1 MGVNL
6 AMAAP
11 RLLRLILLAFL
22 AMLCAMVPAA
32 HAEETAQTAK
42 FAPGSICHTSDKA
55 GTSYDSLLADGSR
68 WTCEGAEFDWEAE
81 RHFIRHDLTRLADG
95 AELPRYAEFDRN
107 EYEMLTVIA
116 IEADGRQSSI
126 SYSFAETQLGSSSLK
141 SIVAIPQSATPPV
154 AIVMVLDKSWWPETL
169 VAAKLV
175 SEPSVKA
182 KAGFIHLLAALL
194 CGLFLAPIIFDLGY
208 FRALRQ
214 SFPLFHAV
222 FCLMAAIQTAAVS
235 GLIPLLMPI
244 SYSAELAITYFTLDL
259 MILATVLFAYKF
271 IEQEFMTRRH
281 KVIMLCVAAGVLVNG
296 AVLTFF
302 PDPFGLWID
311 RIYFGALCTLLTGY
325 FYVLFSVRA
334 AGSRMAP
341 YLILGFAPLTAI
353 VLFQAVTVFFFEPIT
368 VTEVTFD
375 ETWAQNFALLFEV
388 VATALAVADRFIS
401 IRRERDRALD
411 AARAMEALTEH
422 DDLTGLL
429 NRRALHSRFPA
440 LVHDGFTVMAIID
453 IDRFKAI
460 NDVHGHP
467 VGDTVL
473 RYAGD
478 TLRGGADRNLVAFRI
493 GGEEFL
499 LMLRGKDAAKRA
511 EARRRAISS
520 RTLAEIEGLD
530 SPVTASMGLLDFE
543 MLAEQE
549 EVDFGALYSRAD
561 QLLYEAKCAGRNRTC
576 SDTVEMFEAETA
588 AGRSAA

>member
-11 RLLRLILLAFL
+11 RFLRLILIAFL
-22 AMLCAMVPAA
+22 AILGAIAPAA
-32 HAEETAQTAK
+32 YAQEAAQAAK

-55 GTSYDSLLADGSR
+55 GTTYDSLLSDGSR
-68 WTCEGAEFDWEAE
+68 WTCEGAEFDWDAE
-81 RHFIRHDLTRLADG
+81 RHFIRHDLTKLAEG
-95 AELPRYAEFDRN
+95 AQPPRYAEFDRN
-107 EYEMLTVIA
+107 EYEKLTVIA
-116 IEADGRQSSI
+116 VEADGTQSSV
-126 SYSFAETQLGSSSLK
+126 SYSFADTQLGSSSLK
-141 SIVAIPQSATPPV
+141 SIVAFPQSATPPV

-175 SEPSVKA
+175 AEPSVEA
-182 KAGFIHLLAALL
+182 KAGYIHLLAALL

-214 SFPLFHAV
+214 SFPLFHAA

-235 GLIPLLMPI
+235 GLIPLIMPI
-244 SYSAELAITYFTLDL
+244 SYSAELIVTYFTLDL

-271 IEQEFMTRRH
+271 VEQEFMTRRH
-281 KVIMLCVAAGVLVNG
+281 KVIMLCVAAGVLTNG

-302 PDPFGLWID
+302 PEPFGLWID
-311 RIYFGALCTLLTGY
+311 RIYFGALCTLLAGY
-325 FYVLFSVRA
+325 FYVLFSARA

-353 VLFQAVTVFFFEPIT
+353 VIFQAVSVFFVDPINI
-368 VTEVTFD
+368 TEVTFD
-375 ETWAQNFALLFEV
+375 ETWAQNLALLFEV

-429 NRRALHSRFPA
+429 NRRALQSRFPA
-440 LVHDGFTVMAIID
+440 LVQDGFTVMAIID

-460 NDVHGHP
+460 NDMHGHP
-467 VGDTVL
+467 VGDAVL
-473 RYAGD
+473 RYTGD

-543 MLAEQE
+543 TLAQQQ

-576 SDTVEMFEAETA
+576 SDTVEMFEAETT